1 MNDVPNTP
9 FIGRSL
15 TRREDRRLLTGRG
28 QFIADLDL
36 PRMLHAVFVRSPH
49 AHARIKAIDTSRA
62 AAAPGVIH
70 ALTGPELAQLL
81 PPVPATQ
88 LALPS
93 KWTTQVQHK
102 FINPQQPLLAHD
114 KVRHVGEA
122 VAVIVAEDR
131 YAAEDAAELV
141 ELDLDPLPAV
151 LDPEAALGAGS
162 PIVHDSFATNLIGRF
177 TIGKGDADGA
187 LKRSPRRLQR
197 RFYHH
202 RYAAMPMECRGVVG
216 LHDARTDSVTIWSG
230 TQVVHWVRREAAAIL
245 KLPEARVRCVALDVG
260 GGFGVKGHV
269 YPEDLLIPFL
279 ARRLG
284 RPVQWIEDRREHLIC
299 SCHSRDQIHDVEVG
313 FDDDGRILA
322 LRDRFIVDCG
332 AWNPIGAGIA
342 YNTAVHLPGPYKI
355 DAIAISGSIAA
366 TNKVPNAPYR
376 GAGRPE
382 AAFAMERIVD
392 LVAGE
397 LQLEPAEVRLRNMVR
412 ADEMPYA
419 AGMLYR
425 DGQPIVYDGGDYP
438 AALHKA
444 LEAVG
449 GLAAFRERQRAA
461 RQERRYLGLG
471 IGCYVEGTGVGPFES
486 ALVRI
491 EPTGKIFVTSGACP
505 QGQGME
511 TIFAQI
517 VADAWRV
524 HPDDVVIS
532 LGDTAGIAIG
542 FGTIASRST
551 VTLSAA
557 IHGATERLRAK
568 AFAIAANLLECATGD
583 LELRNGRVGIVG
595 VPGAELSLAKVAQ
608 AARPGW
614 DHGRPAGVDAG
625 LEETY
630 YFEPATV
637 TWSYAVHAAV
647 VEVDVE
653 IGRVRID
660 KYGIAHDCGVVV
672 NPMLVEGQIVGGAAQ
687 GIGGA
692 LFEAIHFDAAGQPL
706 TTSLMDYLL
715 PTAADIPRIEL
726 VHQHSPS
733 PLNPFGVK
741 GVGEGGPIAPPAAI
755 ANAVA
760 DALSSVQRRVRSNAD
775 KPAAHRRG
783 HSIGVRLRRSG
794 ALTQGRRRGSPVRPW
809 SRTARSRARLS
820 QTAGRRCRSAPGSV
834 GGRTTRARRAI
845 LSMICCGLPT
855 NRQPC
860 GAASASKSARVM
872 SRARKCD
879 GTCVRK

>member
-1 MNDVPNTP
+1 MNDSPTAS

-15 TRREDRRLLTGRG
+15 PRREDRRLLTGRG
-28 QFIADLDL
+28 QFIGDLIL
-36 PRMLHAVFVRSPH
+36 PRMLHAVFVRSPL
-49 AHARIKAIDTSRA
+49 AHARVRTIDCARA
-62 AAAPGVIH
+62 AAAPGVVY
-70 ALTGPELAQLL
+70 ALTGPELVRLL
-81 PPVPATQ
+81 PPVPDTQ
-88 LALPS
+88 LVLPS
-93 KWTTQVQHK
+93 KWTTVVQHK

-122 VAVIVAEDR
+122 LAVVVAESR

-141 ELDLDPLPAV
+141 DFDLDPLPAV
-151 LDPEAALGAGS
+151 LDPEAALAAGAT
-162 PIVHDSFATNLIGRF
+162 IIHDRFETNLIGRF
-177 TIGKGDADGA
+177 AIGKGDTDGA
-187 LKRSPRRLQR
+187 LKRAPRRLQR

-216 LHDARTDSVTIWSG
+216 SYDPRTDSMTIWSA
-230 TQVVHWVRREAAAIL
+230 TQVVHWVRREAAATL

-279 ARRLG
+279 ARQLG
-284 RPVQWIEDRREHLIC
+284 RPVQWIEDRREHLIS

-313 FDDDGRILA
+313 FDESGRVLA
-322 LRDRFIVDCG
+322 LRDDFLVDCG

-342 YNTAVHLPGPYKI
+342 YNTAVHVPGPYKI

-382 AAFAMERIVD
+382 AAFAMERVMDVI
-392 LVAGE
+392 AAE
-397 LQLEPAEVRLRNMVR
+397 LKLEPAELRLRNMVR

-419 AGMLYR
+419 AGLIYR

-438 AALHKA
+438 AALGNA
-444 LEAVG
+444 LNAVG
-449 GLAAFRERQRAA
+449 GLGPFRERQRAA
-461 RQERRYLGLG
+461 RRDGHHLGLG
-471 IGCYVEGTGVGPFES
+471 LGCYVEGTGVGPFES
-486 ALVRI
+486 ALIRI

-517 VADAWRV
+517 VADAWHV
-524 HPDDVVIS
+524 DPDDVIVS
-532 LGDTAGIAIG
+532 LGDTAAIAIG
-542 FGTIASRST
+542 FGTIASRTT

-557 IHGATERLRAK
+557 IHGATEILRAK
-568 AFAIAANLLECATGD
+568 VLAIAANLLECAPGD
-583 LELRNGRVGIVG
+583 LELRNGGVGIVG
-595 VPGAELSLAKVAQ
+595 VPGAEVPLAKVAQ

-614 DHGRPAGVDAG
+614 DHGRPAGVEAG

-630 YFEPATV
+630 YFEPPTV
-637 TWSYAVHAAV
+637 TWSYAAHAAL

-653 IGRVRID
+653 TGRVTIEN
-660 KYGIAHDCGVVV
+660 YAIAHDCGVVV
-672 NPMLVEGQIVGGAAQ
+672 NPMLVEGQIVGGAVQ

-692 LFEAIHFDAAGQPL
+692 LLEAINFDSAGQLL

-715 PTAADIPRIEL
+715 PTAADTPRFTL

-741 GVGEGGPIAPPAAI
+741 GVGEGGPIAPPAVI

-760 DALSSVQRRVRSNAD
+760 DALRPFNVDFDRTPMGPQHIVAAVRS
-775 KPAAHRRG
+775 
-783 HSIGVRLRRSG
+783 
-794 ALTQGRRRGSPVRPW
+794 
-809 SRTARSRARLS
+809 
-820 QTAGRRCRSAPGSV
+820 
-834 GGRTTRARRAI
+834 
-845 LSMICCGLPT
+845 
-855 NRQPC
+855 
-860 GAASASKSARVM
+860 ASASGGRVPQ
-872 SRARKCD
+872 
-879 GTCVRK
+879 

>member
-1 MNDVPNTP
+1 MNDLPSGP

-28 QFIADLDL
+28 QFIADLEL
-36 PRMLHAVFVRSPH
+36 PRMLHAVFVRSPL
-49 AHARIKAIDTSRA
+49 AHARIKAIDLSRA
-62 AAAPGVIH
+62 AAAPGVVY
-70 ALTGPELAQLL
+70 ALGGPELAQLL
-81 PPVPATQ
+81 PPVSDTQ

-122 VAVIVAEDR
+122 VAVVVAADR

-151 LDPEAALGAGS
+151 LDPEAALGAGT
-162 PIVHDSFATNLIGRF
+162 PIVHDKFGTNLIGAF
-177 TIGKGDADGA
+177 TIAKGDADTA
-187 LKRSPRRLQR
+187 LLRAPRRLKR
-197 RFYHH
+197 RFHHH

-216 LHDARTDSVTIWSG
+216 LHDPRTDSVTIWSA
-230 TQVVHWVRREAAAIL
+230 TQVVHWLRREAAGVL
-245 KLPEARVRCVALDVG
+245 KLPEARIRCVALDVG

-279 ARRLG
+279 ARKLG

-313 FDDDGRILA
+313 FDDAGRILA
-322 LRDRFIVDCG
+322 LRDHFLVDCG

-342 YNTAVHLPGPYKI
+342 YNTAAHLSGPYKI
-355 DAIAISGSIAA
+355 GTLKISGSIAA

-382 AAFAMERIVD
+382 AAFAMERIMD

-397 LQLEPAEVRLRNMVR
+397 LGIEPAEVRARNMVR

-419 AGMLYR
+419 AGLPYR

-438 AALHKA
+438 AALAKA
-444 LEAVG
+444 LTALG
-449 GLAAFRERQRAA
+449 GVEVFRARQRAA
-461 RQERRYLGLG
+461 RDEGRYLGLG

-491 EPTGKIFVTSGACP
+491 EPSGKIFVTSGACP

-511 TIFAQI
+511 TIFSQV

-524 HPDDVVIS
+524 NPDDVVIS
-532 LGDTAGIAIG
+532 LADTAAIAIG
-542 FGTIASRST
+542 FGTIASRTT

-557 IHGATERLRAK
+557 IHGATERLRTK
-568 AFAIAANLLECATGD
+568 VFAIAANLLECAASD
-583 LELRNGRVGIVG
+583 LELRQGGVGIVG
-595 VPGAELSLAKVAQ
+595 VPGTEVSLAKVAQ

-614 DHGRPAGVDAG
+614 DNGRPPGVDAG

-630 YFEPATV
+630 YFEPPTV

-647 VEVDVE
+647 VDVDPE
-653 IGRVRID
+653 LGRVKIED
-660 KYGIAHDCGVVV
+660 YAIAHDCGVVV
-672 NPMLVEGQIVGGAAQ
+672 NPMLVEGQIVGGAVQ

-692 LFEAIHFDAAGQPL
+692 LLERIYFDAEGQPL
-706 TTSLMDYLL
+706 TTSFMDYLL
-715 PTAADIPRIEL
+715 PTVHELPRITL
-726 VHQHSPS
+726 AHQHSPS

-760 DALSSVQRRVRSNAD
+760 DALRQFKVEFNHTPIAPQDIVAAVR
-775 KPAAHRRG
+775 AA
-783 HSIGVRLRRSG
+783 
-794 ALTQGRRRGSPVRPW
+794 P
-809 SRTARSRARLS
+809 RAEKR
-820 QTAGRRCRSAPGSV
+820 
-834 GGRTTRARRAI
+834 
-845 LSMICCGLPT
+845 
-855 NRQPC
+855 
-860 GAASASKSARVM
+860 
-872 SRARKCD
+872 
-879 GTCVRK
+879 